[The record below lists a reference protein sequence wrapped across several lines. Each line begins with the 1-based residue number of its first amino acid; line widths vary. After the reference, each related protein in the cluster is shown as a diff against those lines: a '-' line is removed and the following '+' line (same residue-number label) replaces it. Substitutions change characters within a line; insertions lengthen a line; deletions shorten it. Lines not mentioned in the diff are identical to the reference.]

1 MNSVMEW
8 MGTEDSAHSYRE
20 LLFSIIKEHG
30 SLEAFCRA
38 GRDDD
43 EEENPVGLEIV
54 GGKLGIISVS
64 GSTISRTTNYSRYFG
79 MTSYQDIRERFVE
92 ASDDSNVKAILLRVD
107 SGGGQAA
114 GTSRLAKFISQVSSK
129 VKPVFTHVEGQMGS
143 AALWYGTAA
152 RKVIADEDAMSGSL
166 GVIAIH
172 MEYTEAMKEA
182 GVTPT
187 VMRTSPYKAL
197 GNPYEKLT
205 KEARE
210 AIETELKA
218 MHDTFVSAIADNRG
232 MSPSQV
238 QETVATGKMYKTDE
252 AIRLGIVDQKL
263 SLDETVAR
271 LLKALDNSA
280 AA

>member
-8 MGTEDSAHSYRE
+8 LGSEDSAHSYRE
-20 LLFSIIKEHG
+20 LLFSIIKEFG
-30 SLEAFCRA
+30 SLDRFHTVSS
-38 GRDDD
+38 DS
-43 EEENPVGLEIV
+43 EEENPVGLQVV
-54 GGKLGIISVS
+54 GKNLGVITVS
-64 GSTISRTTNYSRYFG
+64 GSTISKTTNYSRYFG
-79 MTSYQDIRERFVE
+79 VASYQDIRERFVE

-114 GTSRLAKFISQVSSK
+114 GTSGLAKFISQVSSK

-152 RKVIADEDAMSGSL
+152 KKVIADEDALSGSL

-172 MEYTEAMKEA
+172 MEYTEAMKQA

-210 AIETELKA
+210 SIETELKA
-218 MHDTFVSAIADNRG
+218 MHNTFVGAVAENRG

-238 QETVATGKMYKTDE
+238 QDTIATGKMYRTDE

>member
-1 MNSVMEW
+1 MNSVIQW
-8 MGTEDSAHSYRE
+8 MGSEDSAHAYRE
-20 LLFSIIKEHG
+20 LLFSIIREHG
-30 SLEAFCRA
+30 SLEAFCRSN
-38 GRDDD
+38 GDD
-43 EEENPVGLEIV
+43 EENPVGYELV
-54 GGKLGIISVS
+54 GGKLGIVTVS
-64 GSTISRTTNYSRYFG
+64 GSTISKTTNYSRYFG
-79 MTSYQDIRERFVE
+79 VASYQDIRERFIE
-92 ASDDSNVKAILLRVD
+92 ASDDANVKAILLRVD

-114 GTSRLAKFISQVSSK
+114 GTSGLAKFISQVSSR
-129 VKPVFTHVEGQMGS
+129 VKPVFTHVDGNMGS

-152 RKVIADEDAMSGSL
+152 KKVIADEDSMSGSL
-166 GVIAIH
+166 GVLAIH
-172 MEYTEAMKEA
+172 MEYTEAMKLQ

-187 VMRTSPYKAL
+187 VLRTSPYKAL

-210 AIETELKA
+210 SIEGELMV
-218 MHDTFVSAIADNRG
+218 MHNSFVGAIADNRG
-232 MSPSQV
+232 MTPSQV
-238 QETVATGKMYKTDE
+238 QDTIATGKMYRTDE